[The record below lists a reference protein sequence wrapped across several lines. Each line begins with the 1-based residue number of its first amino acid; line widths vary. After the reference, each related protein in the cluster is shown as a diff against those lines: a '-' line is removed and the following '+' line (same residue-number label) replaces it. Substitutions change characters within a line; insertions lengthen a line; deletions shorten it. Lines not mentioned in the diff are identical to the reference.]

1 MRGKGVKLNGK
12 EEEGWQEEEIEER
25 RNRGGDLRRCG
36 DTLQGKGVRLD
47 GEEEEEGR
55 QEEIKDRG
63 GDLRRCGDTLQGK
76 GVRLDGEE
84 ERQRCQEEE
93 IRMMPRWG
101 GLPPAVFI
109 IMEIIG
115 AEGGRGIEARHTKR
129 SG

>member
-1 MRGKGVKLNGK
+1 MRGKGVKLNGE

-47 GEEEEEGR
+47 GEEKEGW
-55 QEEIKDRG
+55 
-63 GDLRRCGDTLQGK
+63 
-76 GVRLDGEE
+76 
-84 ERQRCQEEE
+84 QEEE

-115 AEGGRGIEARHTKR
+115 AEGGRGIEARHTKS